1 MWKFYNVIIKRH
13 RAGSQLSFVRNLSVG
28 GVLSQ
33 QVNYL
38 QKEQELEK
46 SETLFT
52 NNY

>member
-1 MWKFYNVIIKRH
+1 MWKYYNAIIKRH
-13 RAGSQLSFVRNLSVG
+13 GAGSQLSFVRNLSVG

-33 QVNYL
+33 QVSNL
-38 QKEQELEK
+38 TKEQELWK